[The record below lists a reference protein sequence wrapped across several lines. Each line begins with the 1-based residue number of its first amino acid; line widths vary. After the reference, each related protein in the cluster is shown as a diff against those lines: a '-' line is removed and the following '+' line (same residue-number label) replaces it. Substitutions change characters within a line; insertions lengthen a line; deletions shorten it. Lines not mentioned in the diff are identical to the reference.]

1 MKFKNF
7 LIGIVIIIIDQLSKN
22 LIIDKNISII
32 SKFLEFNY
40 TQNTGGAFGV
50 GKINYIIII
59 SIFII
64 IGIIAF
70 LIIENKKN
78 TNYISFIILLSGSI
92 SNLID
97 RIFRGFVI
105 DFIDINLFNFPN
117 FNIAD
122 ICIILGVIFIVIG
135 EARSFKKIIDE
146 KVVI

>member
-1 MKFKNF
+1 MKFKNI

-40 TQNTGGAFGV
+40 TQNTGGAFEV

-70 LIIENKKN
+70 LIIENKKI

-135 EARSFKKIIDE
+135 EARSFK
-146 KVVI
+146 